1 MFKSIKYSSSDIQK
15 KSQEMQSYF
24 DQAMIKTIDIDMILV
39 SDLK

>member
-15 KSQEMQSYF
+15 KPQEMQSYF
-24 DQAMIKTIDIDMILV
+24 DQAMIKTIDMILV